1 MSMNQEPAQG
11 GTLES
16 PLSAPKERSPIDSF
30 VRTWRLVERIAM
42 SVSVLLVASTVGY
55 VSLHALL

>member
-1 MSMNQEPAQG
+1 MNQEPAQG

-16 PLSAPKERSPIDSF
+16 PQNAPKEHSPIDSF

-42 SVSVLLVASTVGY
+42 SLSVLLVASTVGY